1 MLTIE
6 GYKWPDERPELP
18 QKYKVNT
25 TPSEEAMSEAA
36 TEAPADPKSAFY
48 DKGDRQRPAI
58 GMLSCILI
66 TTVAMGSRCASSG
79 RRC

>member
-1 MLTIE
+1 VARTS
-6 GYKWPDERPELP
+6 GRNCRR
-18 QKYKVNT
+18 KYNVNH
-25 TPSEEAMSEAA
+25 TPSKEEAA
-36 TEAPADPKSAFY
+36 TDAPADPKSAFY

-66 TTVAMGSRCASSG
+66 TTVAMGSCCASSG

>member
-1 MLTIE
+1 M
-6 GYKWPDERPELP
+6 G
-18 QKYKVNT
+18 
-25 TPSEEAMSEAA
+25 EAA
-36 TEAPADPKSAFY
+36 TDAPADSKSAFY

-66 TTVAMGSRCASSG
+66 TTVATGSCCASSG